1 LKSIDILTI
10 GNITEDRIFKEDNF
24 FSSIG
29 GPSFYAS
36 KACIKYGVKSG
47 VISISSDELKLEDC
61 LPDNVA
67 FPQNRIGHT
76 IFENHY
82 INNMRAQRVVNFSQS
97 LNICDLIYPVNYAP
111 PKLIFYCP
119 VLNEVTNEFL
129 ELFPDS
135 IKVCNLQGWMRTLDS
150 QGNVSIKK
158 ELPDLDFSIFHA
170 VIMSEHD
177 VDYDNALKI
186 SESCKLVCITKGE
199 QGSTLIVDNEIKNYG
214 TVRVVNVD
222 ETGAGDVW
230 AITFSIFYFIFKKH
244 INDSAMFAN
253 TAASFSIKGIG
264 DSEIPYL
271 DKLLN
276 LKKW

>member
-1 LKSIDILTI
+1 MKSIDILTV

-61 LPDNVA
+61 LPDNVI
-67 FPQNRIGHT
+67 FPQNRAGHT

-82 INNMRAQRVVNFSQS
+82 IDNMRTQRVVNFSQS
-97 LNICDLIYPVNYAP
+97 LNICDLIYPVNHAP

-119 VLNEVTNEFL
+119 VFNEVTNEFL
-129 ELFPDS
+129 EIFPGS
-135 IKVCNLQGWMRTLDS
+135 IKICNLQGWMRTLDS

-158 ELPDLDFSIFHA
+158 ELPDLDFSIFDA

-199 QGSTLIVDNEIKNYG
+199 QGSTLIVDNEIKNYK
-214 TVRVVNVD
+214 TARVVNID

-230 AITFSIFYFIFKKH
+230 AITFSIFHFIFKKQ

-253 TAASFSIKGIG
+253 TAASISIKGIG